1 MPEQIIRQR
10 RVEDSLGYFVT
21 LFTERAADTND
32 IELGGITIALGMTV
46 ARAKDELT
54 RLRAELEPYEV
65 LTEQACQAE
74 KHPTWLIDSEN
85 HHACPWCEIERLK
98 AEKAGP
104 GAAELAG
111 RLNSAE
117 AQLCAVDQRYS
128 PVHEAVAAWRTGELT
143 ADQAMQQ
150 IAKAVGRAA

>member
-10 RVEDSLGYFVT
+10 SVEDSLGYFVT
-21 LFTERAADTND
+21 VFTERAADTND
-32 IELGGITIALGMTV
+32 IELGGIAIAFGMTV

-54 RLRAELEPYEV
+54 RLRADL
-65 LTEQACQAE
+65 EQA
-74 KHPTWLIDSEN
+74 
-85 HHACPWCEIERLK
+85 
-98 AEKAGP
+98 KAGP

-117 AQLCAVDQRYS
+117 AQLAAVDQRYS
-128 PVHEAVAAWRTGELT
+128 PVHEAVDAWRTGELD
-143 ADQAMQQ
+143 AERAMQQ